1 MRNMRIIRG
10 KIKGLGV
17 NRGLRGTMAL
27 IAHMV
32 TCQFFI
38 LSFFHSFI
46 FVSCSEEQDVAP
58 GGETEEGVPLQMTG
72 YLPDFI
78 DADKNQAPEAP
89 GMGWEDAYTRAEPA
103 WMPDGYTLMQD
114 AKSLGV
120 FLTKDVPE
128 VSSDKRRIFYHT
140 INEKWYMSGKEIPT
154 GDFLVYGYLPYNA
167 ADVSI
172 APKTTNYTEGAT
184 LSFSNMGSLETKDI
198 CVIVGSSHGTGADAP
213 VNLQN
218 GTFNCTLKKGG
229 AGYQNYLFFLCEH
242 LYARLDFNFRVDN
255 TYESNYYASLR
266 DINLRRLELM
276 GYTYPVATP
285 ETVTPMKKSGN
296 ISITVTANNTGES
309 ATPSGDILFTLDDAA
324 EDMDPILLF
333 DGDKRLPSESYST
346 ETGYIPY
353 FNLGGDVGLYYIL
366 RSTYDVYDKKGNLV
380 RQGCVAENKI
390 EPAEI
395 FGSSQLRRGWKYT
408 IQLKLKPTYLYVM
421 SDPDLDNPTIE
432 F

>member
-1 MRNMRIIRG
+1 MKNMRIIRG

-17 NRGLRGTMAL
+17 SRGLRGTMAL

-38 LSFFHSFI
+38 LSFLHSFI
-46 FVSCSEEQDVAP
+46 FVSCSEEQVAP

-78 DADKNQAPEAP
+78 DADKNQAPEVP

-103 WMPDGYTLMQD
+103 WMPSGYTTMAD
-114 AKSLGV
+114 VKSIGV
-120 FLTKDVPE
+120 FLTQDPASV
-128 VSSDKRRIFYHT
+128 DKRRIYHYP
-140 INEKWYMSGKEIPT
+140 EGEWYLSGKSIPE
-154 GDFLVYGYLPYNA
+154 GDFFLYGYLPYNS

-172 APKTTNYTEGAT
+172 TPKTSTYEEGAT
-184 LSFSNMGSLETKDI
+184 LTFSNMGSLETKDI
-198 CVIVGSSHGTGADAP
+198 CVIVGASHGTDVDTP
-213 VNLQN
+213 VSLQP
-218 GTFNCTLKKGG
+218 GKFNCTLQSGG
-229 AGYQNYLFFLCEH
+229 SEHENYVFLLCDH
-242 LYARLDFNFRVDN
+242 LYARLDFKFRVDN

-266 DINLRRLELM
+266 DIKLRKLELM
-276 GYTYPVATP
+276 GYTYPLATP
-285 ETVTPMKKSGN
+285 ETVSPMKETGS
-296 ISITVTANNTGES
+296 ISITLTANNTGT
-309 ATPSGDILFTLDDAA
+309 TPVPGGELLFTLDGSS

-333 DGDKRLPSESYST
+333 EGEKLLPSATYST
-346 ETGYIPY
+346 ETGFIPY
-353 FNLGGDVGLYYIL
+353 FNLSGETGVFFIL

-421 SDPDLDNPTIE
+421 SDPDLDNPSVE